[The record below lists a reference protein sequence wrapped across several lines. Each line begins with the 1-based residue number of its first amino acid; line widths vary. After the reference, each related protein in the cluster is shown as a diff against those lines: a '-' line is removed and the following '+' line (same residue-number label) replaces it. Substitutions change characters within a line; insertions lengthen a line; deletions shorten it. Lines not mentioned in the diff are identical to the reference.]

1 MKTQSTKQA
10 VGHFSP
16 VSGSQCRHVYS
27 PEGILLGVI
36 FKREQG
42 GYRVQRMDGKI
53 RIKDKLSDAF
63 KSIRRAN

>member
-27 PEGILLGVI
+27 SEGRLLGIIV
-36 FKREQG
+36 KLERG
-42 GYRVQRMDGKI
+42 GYSVQRMDGKQ
-53 RIKDKLSDAF
+53 RFKEKLADAF
-63 KSIRRAN
+63 KSIKRAN